1 MKNTVI
7 VVVII
12 AAVAG
17 LVFFFNS
24 SRYDTQAEQ
33 YLFSAM
39 ESQMTCMMASGE
51 FTQDE
56 NIIKLKKGL
65 GNKPDIHLKIL
76 EADARNFVMEV
87 YHKKGKTI
95 YSGTLEYLEN
105 SNDTNHLITSR
116 PR

>member
-1 MKNTVI
+1 MKNTGI
-7 VVVII
+7 VVIII

-17 LVFFFNS
+17 LIFFFNS
-24 SRYDTQAEQ
+24 SRYDAQAEQ

-65 GNKPDIHLKIL
+65 GDKPDIHLDIL

-87 YHKKGKTI
+87 YHEKGKKI
-95 YSGTLEYLEN
+95 FSGTLEYQEN
-105 SNDTNHLITSR
+105 SNDAKNLITSR